1 VDGVEK
7 KNTEGL
13 RESSELMDWITARL
27 VFAHNSRTLFGFRAL
42 AYPEGAKTI
51 AISGYRQ
58 VMAWV
63 LLAAEMTCRN
73 TAAVSPLH
81 PRSIST
87 FFPFNVEV
95 NPTDLDEVNATYCT
109 SLSPRHNLVHHSN
122 ECRCLSRAPRAR
134 QVVMY

>member
-1 VDGVEK
+1 LTFGVDGVEK

-13 RESSELMDWITARL
+13 RQSSELMYWIAARL

-58 VMAWV
+58 VMARV

-87 FFPFNVEV
+87 FFPFNFEV
-95 NPTDLDEVNATYCT
+95 NPTDLDESKRHILYITVPASQPC
-109 SLSPRHNLVHHSN
+109 SPFERV
-122 ECRCLSRAPRAR
+122 
-134 QVVMY
+134 